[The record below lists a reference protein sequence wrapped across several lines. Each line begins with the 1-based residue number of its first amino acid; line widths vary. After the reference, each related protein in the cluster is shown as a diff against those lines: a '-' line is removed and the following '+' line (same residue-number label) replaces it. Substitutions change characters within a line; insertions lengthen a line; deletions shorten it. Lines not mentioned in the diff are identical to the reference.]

1 MTENNKLQTIEQQL
15 VQEKNVSDNVLN
27 KVRVLE
33 SQGNLEL
40 PNDYSPSN
48 AMKQAWLQISQDN
61 KLMSC
66 NDTSKANA
74 LLDMV
79 TQGLNP
85 AKNQCYFIPYGN
97 KMQLQRSYHGNV
109 MMLKR
114 DAGAQ
119 DVVAQVIYKGDT
131 FKQEMGETGRIKAI
145 KHEQDF
151 FNIDKENIIGAYCTI
166 VFNDGRDNY
175 IVTVER
181 GQRLTSILT
190 LSDLFNWSRFKVKT
204 FLDLLESDGMLEVK
218 TTSKYTLITIVNY
231 DFYQSEQGRNQHQN
245 DIKPTSKQHQ
255 SNINPTSKQHQTN
268 TNNND
273 NKDNN
278 EKNVNNEKKKATAF
292 DFFQD
297 NGFGFITP
305 YNLDD
310 LNYYL
315 DSFENDSDEIVT
327 ASLKIAKDRNKVT
340 WGYAKSILNT
350 WLNANLK
357 SIEQVRAFEKQ
368 QLESKKQNYKP
379 FVKQS
384 KEKTPK
390 WLTDSTR
397 ETKTPEVDENLEKDR
412 EAFIKRLNS
421 KWE

>member
-1 MTENNKLQTIEQQL
+1 MTGWISIDRSIQNHWLFK
-15 VQEKNVSDNVLN
+15 EKRTFS
-27 KVRVLE
+27 KFE
-33 SQGNLEL
+33 
-40 PNDYSPSN
+40 
-48 AMKQAWLQISQDN
+48 AWIYL
-61 KLMSC
+61 LMEA
-66 NDTSKANA
+66 NHSKAK
-74 LLDMV
+74 V
-79 TQGLNP
+79 PIG
-85 AKNQCYFIPYGN
+85 NQ
-97 KMQLQRSYHGNV
+97 
-109 MMLKR
+109 
-114 DAGAQ
+114 
-119 DVVAQVIYKGDT
+119 
-131 FKQEMGETGRIKAI
+131 
-145 KHEQDF
+145 
-151 FNIDKENIIGAYCTI
+151 
-166 VFNDGRDNY
+166 

-273 NKDNN
+273 NKDNKDNN
-278 EKNVNNEKKKATAF
+278 EKNVNNEKKKAAAF

-368 QLESKKQNYKP
+368 QIESKKQTYKP
-379 FVKQS
+379 HVKQS

-390 WLTDSTR
+390 WLTDGTR
-397 ETKTPEVDENLEKDR
+397 ETKTAEVDENLEKDR

>member
-1 MTENNKLQTIEQQL
+1 MTGWISIDRSIQNHWLFK
-15 VQEKNVSDNVLN
+15 EKRTFS
-27 KVRVLE
+27 KFE
-33 SQGNLEL
+33 
-40 PNDYSPSN
+40 
-48 AMKQAWLQISQDN
+48 AWIYL
-61 KLMSC
+61 LMEA
-66 NDTSKANA
+66 NHSKAK
-74 LLDMV
+74 V
-79 TQGLNP
+79 PIG
-85 AKNQCYFIPYGN
+85 NQ
-97 KMQLQRSYHGNV
+97 
-109 MMLKR
+109 
-114 DAGAQ
+114 
-119 DVVAQVIYKGDT
+119 
-131 FKQEMGETGRIKAI
+131 
-145 KHEQDF
+145 
-151 FNIDKENIIGAYCTI
+151 
-166 VFNDGRDNY
+166 

-278 EKNVNNEKKKATAF
+278 EKNVNNEKKKTTAF

-297 NGFGFITP
+297 NGFGFITS
-305 YNLDD
+305 YNFDD

>member
-1 MTENNKLQTIEQQL
+1 MTGWISIDRSIQNHWLFK
-15 VQEKNVSDNVLN
+15 EKRTFS
-27 KVRVLE
+27 KFE
-33 SQGNLEL
+33 
-40 PNDYSPSN
+40 
-48 AMKQAWLQISQDN
+48 AWIYL
-61 KLMSC
+61 LMEA
-66 NDTSKANA
+66 NHSKAK
-74 LLDMV
+74 V
-79 TQGLNP
+79 PIG
-85 AKNQCYFIPYGN
+85 NQ
-97 KMQLQRSYHGNV
+97 
-109 MMLKR
+109 
-114 DAGAQ
+114 
-119 DVVAQVIYKGDT
+119 
-131 FKQEMGETGRIKAI
+131 
-145 KHEQDF
+145 
-151 FNIDKENIIGAYCTI
+151 
-166 VFNDGRDNY
+166 

-278 EKNVNNEKKKATAF
+278 EKNVNNEKKKTTAF

-297 NGFGFITP
+297 NGFGFITS

-379 FVKQS
+379 YVKQS

>member
-1 MTENNKLQTIEQQL
+1 MTGWISIDRSIQNHWLFK
-15 VQEKNVSDNVLN
+15 EKRTFS
-27 KVRVLE
+27 KFE
-33 SQGNLEL
+33 
-40 PNDYSPSN
+40 
-48 AMKQAWLQISQDN
+48 AWIYL
-61 KLMSC
+61 LMEA
-66 NDTSKANA
+66 NHSKAK
-74 LLDMV
+74 V
-79 TQGLNP
+79 PIG
-85 AKNQCYFIPYGN
+85 NQ
-97 KMQLQRSYHGNV
+97 
-109 MMLKR
+109 
-114 DAGAQ
+114 
-119 DVVAQVIYKGDT
+119 
-131 FKQEMGETGRIKAI
+131 
-145 KHEQDF
+145 
-151 FNIDKENIIGAYCTI
+151 
-166 VFNDGRDNY
+166 

-278 EKNVNNEKKKATAF
+278 EKNVNNEKKKAAAF
-292 DFFQD
+292 FFFQD

-315 DSFENDSDEIVT
+315 DSFENDSDQIVT

-368 QLESKKQNYKP
+368 QLESKKQTNKP
-379 FVKQS
+379 YVKPS

>member
-1 MTENNKLQTIEQQL
+1 MTGWISIDRSIQNHWLFK
-15 VQEKNVSDNVLN
+15 EKRTFS
-27 KVRVLE
+27 KFE
-33 SQGNLEL
+33 
-40 PNDYSPSN
+40 
-48 AMKQAWLQISQDN
+48 AWIYL
-61 KLMSC
+61 LMEA
-66 NDTSKANA
+66 NHSKAK
-74 LLDMV
+74 V
-79 TQGLNP
+79 PIG
-85 AKNQCYFIPYGN
+85 NQ
-97 KMQLQRSYHGNV
+97 
-109 MMLKR
+109 
-114 DAGAQ
+114 
-119 DVVAQVIYKGDT
+119 
-131 FKQEMGETGRIKAI
+131 
-145 KHEQDF
+145 
-151 FNIDKENIIGAYCTI
+151 
-166 VFNDGRDNY
+166 

-278 EKNVNNEKKKATAF
+278 EKNVNNEKKKTTAF

-297 NGFGFITP
+297 NGFGFITS

-379 FVKQS
+379 FVKPS

>member
-1 MTENNKLQTIEQQL
+1 MTGWISIDRSIQNHWLFK
-15 VQEKNVSDNVLN
+15 EKRTFS
-27 KVRVLE
+27 KFE
-33 SQGNLEL
+33 
-40 PNDYSPSN
+40 
-48 AMKQAWLQISQDN
+48 AWIYL
-61 KLMSC
+61 LMEA
-66 NDTSKANA
+66 NHSKAK
-74 LLDMV
+74 V
-79 TQGLNP
+79 PIG
-85 AKNQCYFIPYGN
+85 NQ
-97 KMQLQRSYHGNV
+97 
-109 MMLKR
+109 
-114 DAGAQ
+114 
-119 DVVAQVIYKGDT
+119 
-131 FKQEMGETGRIKAI
+131 
-145 KHEQDF
+145 
-151 FNIDKENIIGAYCTI
+151 II
-166 VFNDGRDNY
+166 
-175 IVTVER
+175 TVER

-218 TTSKYTLITIVNY
+218 TTSKYALITIVNY

-278 EKNVNNEKKKATAF
+278 EKNVNNEKKKAAAF

-315 DSFENDSDEIVT
+315 DSFENDSDQIVT

-368 QLESKKQNYKP
+368 QLESKKQTNKP
-379 FVKQS
+379 YVKPS

>member
-1 MTENNKLQTIEQQL
+1 MTGWISIDRSIQNHWLFK
-15 VQEKNVSDNVLN
+15 EKRTFS
-27 KVRVLE
+27 KFE
-33 SQGNLEL
+33 
-40 PNDYSPSN
+40 
-48 AMKQAWLQISQDN
+48 AWIYL
-61 KLMSC
+61 LMEA
-66 NDTSKANA
+66 NHSKAK
-74 LLDMV
+74 V
-79 TQGLNP
+79 PIG
-85 AKNQCYFIPYGN
+85 NQ
-97 KMQLQRSYHGNV
+97 
-109 MMLKR
+109 
-114 DAGAQ
+114 
-119 DVVAQVIYKGDT
+119 
-131 FKQEMGETGRIKAI
+131 
-145 KHEQDF
+145 
-151 FNIDKENIIGAYCTI
+151 
-166 VFNDGRDNY
+166 

-231 DFYQSEQGRNQHQN
+231 DFYQSDQGRNQHQN

-278 EKNVNNEKKKATAF
+278 EKNVNNEKKKAAAF

-315 DSFENDSDEIVT
+315 DSFENDSDQIVT

-368 QLESKKQNYKP
+368 QLESKKQTNKP
-379 FVKQS
+379 YVKPS

>member
-1 MTENNKLQTIEQQL
+1 MTGWISIDRSIQNHWLFK
-15 VQEKNVSDNVLN
+15 EKRTFS
-27 KVRVLE
+27 KFE
-33 SQGNLEL
+33 
-40 PNDYSPSN
+40 
-48 AMKQAWLQISQDN
+48 AWIYL
-61 KLMSC
+61 LMEA
-66 NDTSKANA
+66 NHSKAK
-74 LLDMV
+74 V
-79 TQGLNP
+79 PIG
-85 AKNQCYFIPYGN
+85 NQ
-97 KMQLQRSYHGNV
+97 
-109 MMLKR
+109 
-114 DAGAQ
+114 
-119 DVVAQVIYKGDT
+119 
-131 FKQEMGETGRIKAI
+131 
-145 KHEQDF
+145 
-151 FNIDKENIIGAYCTI
+151 
-166 VFNDGRDNY
+166 

-278 EKNVNNEKKKATAF
+278 EKNVNNEKKKAAAF

-368 QLESKKQNYKP
+368 QIESKKQTYKP
-379 FVKQS
+379 HVKQS
-384 KEKTPK
+384 KEKMPK
-390 WLTDSTR
+390 WLTDGTR
-397 ETKTPEVDENLEKDR
+397 ETKTAEVDEKP
-412 EAFIKRLNS
+412 
-421 KWE
+421 

>member
-1 MTENNKLQTIEQQL
+1 MTGWISIDRSIQNHWLFK
-15 VQEKNVSDNVLN
+15 EKRTFS
-27 KVRVLE
+27 KFE
-33 SQGNLEL
+33 
-40 PNDYSPSN
+40 
-48 AMKQAWLQISQDN
+48 AWIYL
-61 KLMSC
+61 LMEA
-66 NDTSKANA
+66 NHSKAK
-74 LLDMV
+74 V
-79 TQGLNP
+79 PIG
-85 AKNQCYFIPYGN
+85 NQ
-97 KMQLQRSYHGNV
+97 
-109 MMLKR
+109 
-114 DAGAQ
+114 
-119 DVVAQVIYKGDT
+119 
-131 FKQEMGETGRIKAI
+131 
-145 KHEQDF
+145 
-151 FNIDKENIIGAYCTI
+151 
-166 VFNDGRDNY
+166 

-255 SNINPTSKQHQTN
+255 SNINPTSKQHQIN

-278 EKNVNNEKKKATAF
+278 EKNVNNEKKKTTAF

-297 NGFGFITP
+297 NGFGFITS

>member
-1 MTENNKLQTIEQQL
+1 MTGWISIDRSIQNHWLFK
-15 VQEKNVSDNVLN
+15 EKRTFS
-27 KVRVLE
+27 KFE
-33 SQGNLEL
+33 
-40 PNDYSPSN
+40 
-48 AMKQAWLQISQDN
+48 AWIYL
-61 KLMSC
+61 LMEA
-66 NDTSKANA
+66 NHSKAK
-74 LLDMV
+74 V
-79 TQGLNP
+79 PIG
-85 AKNQCYFIPYGN
+85 NQ
-97 KMQLQRSYHGNV
+97 
-109 MMLKR
+109 
-114 DAGAQ
+114 
-119 DVVAQVIYKGDT
+119 
-131 FKQEMGETGRIKAI
+131 
-145 KHEQDF
+145 
-151 FNIDKENIIGAYCTI
+151 
-166 VFNDGRDNY
+166 

-278 EKNVNNEKKKATAF
+278 EKNVNNEKKKITAF

-315 DSFENDSDEIVT
+315 DSFENDSDQIVT

-368 QLESKKQNYKP
+368 QLESKKQTNKP
-379 FVKQS
+379 YVKPS

>member
-1 MTENNKLQTIEQQL
+1 MTGWISIDRSIQNHWLFK
-15 VQEKNVSDNVLN
+15 EKRTFS
-27 KVRVLE
+27 KFE
-33 SQGNLEL
+33 
-40 PNDYSPSN
+40 
-48 AMKQAWLQISQDN
+48 AWIYL
-61 KLMSC
+61 LMEA
-66 NDTSKANA
+66 NHSKAK
-74 LLDMV
+74 V
-79 TQGLNP
+79 PIG
-85 AKNQCYFIPYGN
+85 NQ
-97 KMQLQRSYHGNV
+97 
-109 MMLKR
+109 
-114 DAGAQ
+114 
-119 DVVAQVIYKGDT
+119 
-131 FKQEMGETGRIKAI
+131 
-145 KHEQDF
+145 
-151 FNIDKENIIGAYCTI
+151 
-166 VFNDGRDNY
+166 

-231 DFYQSEQGRNQHQN
+231 DFYQSEQGRNQHQS

-278 EKNVNNEKKKATAF
+278 EKNVNNEKKKAAAF

-315 DSFENDSDEIVT
+315 DSFENDSDQIVT

-368 QLESKKQNYKP
+368 QLESKKQTNKP
-379 FVKQS
+379 YVKPS

>member
-1 MTENNKLQTIEQQL
+1 MTGWISIDRSIQNHWLFK
-15 VQEKNVSDNVLN
+15 EKRTFS
-27 KVRVLE
+27 KFE
-33 SQGNLEL
+33 
-40 PNDYSPSN
+40 
-48 AMKQAWLQISQDN
+48 AWIYL
-61 KLMSC
+61 LMEA
-66 NDTSKANA
+66 NHSKAK
-74 LLDMV
+74 V
-79 TQGLNP
+79 PIG
-85 AKNQCYFIPYGN
+85 NQ
-97 KMQLQRSYHGNV
+97 
-109 MMLKR
+109 
-114 DAGAQ
+114 
-119 DVVAQVIYKGDT
+119 
-131 FKQEMGETGRIKAI
+131 
-145 KHEQDF
+145 
-151 FNIDKENIIGAYCTI
+151 
-166 VFNDGRDNY
+166 

-218 TTSKYTLITIVNY
+218 TTSKYTLIIIVNY

-278 EKNVNNEKKKATAF
+278 EKNVNNEKKKTTAF

-297 NGFGFITP
+297 NGFGFITS

>member
-1 MTENNKLQTIEQQL
+1 MTGWISIDRSIQNHWLFK
-15 VQEKNVSDNVLN
+15 EKRTFS
-27 KVRVLE
+27 KFE
-33 SQGNLEL
+33 
-40 PNDYSPSN
+40 
-48 AMKQAWLQISQDN
+48 AWIYL
-61 KLMSC
+61 LMEA
-66 NDTSKANA
+66 NHSKAK
-74 LLDMV
+74 V
-79 TQGLNP
+79 PIG
-85 AKNQCYFIPYGN
+85 NQ
-97 KMQLQRSYHGNV
+97 
-109 MMLKR
+109 
-114 DAGAQ
+114 
-119 DVVAQVIYKGDT
+119 
-131 FKQEMGETGRIKAI
+131 
-145 KHEQDF
+145 
-151 FNIDKENIIGAYCTI
+151 
-166 VFNDGRDNY
+166 

-278 EKNVNNEKKKATAF
+278 EKNVNNEKKKAAAF

-297 NGFGFITP
+297 NGFGFITS

-315 DSFENDSDEIVT
+315 DSFENDSDQIVT

-368 QLESKKQNYKP
+368 QLESKKQTNKP
-379 FVKQS
+379 YVKPS

>member
-1 MTENNKLQTIEQQL
+1 MTGWISIDRSIQNHWLFK
-15 VQEKNVSDNVLN
+15 EKRTFS
-27 KVRVLE
+27 KFE
-33 SQGNLEL
+33 
-40 PNDYSPSN
+40 
-48 AMKQAWLQISQDN
+48 AWIYL
-61 KLMSC
+61 LMEA
-66 NDTSKANA
+66 NHSKAK
-74 LLDMV
+74 V
-79 TQGLNP
+79 PIG
-85 AKNQCYFIPYGN
+85 NQ
-97 KMQLQRSYHGNV
+97 
-109 MMLKR
+109 
-114 DAGAQ
+114 
-119 DVVAQVIYKGDT
+119 
-131 FKQEMGETGRIKAI
+131 
-145 KHEQDF
+145 
-151 FNIDKENIIGAYCTI
+151 
-166 VFNDGRDNY
+166 

-255 SNINPTSKQHQTN
+255 TN

-278 EKNVNNEKKKATAF
+278 EKNVNNEKKKVTAF

-315 DSFENDSDEIVT
+315 DSFENDSDQIVT

-397 ETKTPEVDENLEKDR
+397 ETKTAEVDENLEKDR

>member
-1 MTENNKLQTIEQQL
+1 MTGWISIDRSIQNHWLFK
-15 VQEKNVSDNVLN
+15 EKRTFS
-27 KVRVLE
+27 KFE
-33 SQGNLEL
+33 
-40 PNDYSPSN
+40 
-48 AMKQAWLQISQDN
+48 AWIYL
-61 KLMSC
+61 LMEA
-66 NDTSKANA
+66 NHSKAK
-74 LLDMV
+74 V
-79 TQGLNP
+79 PIG
-85 AKNQCYFIPYGN
+85 NQ
-97 KMQLQRSYHGNV
+97 
-109 MMLKR
+109 
-114 DAGAQ
+114 
-119 DVVAQVIYKGDT
+119 
-131 FKQEMGETGRIKAI
+131 
-145 KHEQDF
+145 
-151 FNIDKENIIGAYCTI
+151 
-166 VFNDGRDNY
+166 

-190 LSDLFNWSRFKVKT
+190 LSGLFNWSRFKVKT

-278 EKNVNNEKKKATAF
+278 EKNVNNEKKKTTAF

-297 NGFGFITP
+297 NGFGFITS

>member
-1 MTENNKLQTIEQQL
+1 MTGWISIDRSIQNHWLFK
-15 VQEKNVSDNVLN
+15 EKRTFS
-27 KVRVLE
+27 KFE
-33 SQGNLEL
+33 
-40 PNDYSPSN
+40 
-48 AMKQAWLQISQDN
+48 AWIYL
-61 KLMSC
+61 LMEA
-66 NDTSKANA
+66 NHSKAK
-74 LLDMV
+74 V
-79 TQGLNP
+79 PIG
-85 AKNQCYFIPYGN
+85 NQ
-97 KMQLQRSYHGNV
+97 
-109 MMLKR
+109 
-114 DAGAQ
+114 
-119 DVVAQVIYKGDT
+119 
-131 FKQEMGETGRIKAI
+131 
-145 KHEQDF
+145 
-151 FNIDKENIIGAYCTI
+151 
-166 VFNDGRDNY
+166 

-278 EKNVNNEKKKATAF
+278 EKSVNNEKKVTAF

-315 DSFENDSDEIVT
+315 DSFENDSDQIVT

-368 QLESKKQNYKP
+368 QLESKKQTNKP
-379 FVKQS
+379 YVKPS

>member
-1 MTENNKLQTIEQQL
+1 MTGWISIDRSIQNHWLFK
-15 VQEKNVSDNVLN
+15 EKRTFS
-27 KVRVLE
+27 KFE
-33 SQGNLEL
+33 
-40 PNDYSPSN
+40 
-48 AMKQAWLQISQDN
+48 AWIYL
-61 KLMSC
+61 LMEA
-66 NDTSKANA
+66 NHSKAK
-74 LLDMV
+74 V
-79 TQGLNP
+79 PIG
-85 AKNQCYFIPYGN
+85 NQ
-97 KMQLQRSYHGNV
+97 
-109 MMLKR
+109 
-114 DAGAQ
+114 
-119 DVVAQVIYKGDT
+119 
-131 FKQEMGETGRIKAI
+131 
-145 KHEQDF
+145 
-151 FNIDKENIIGAYCTI
+151 
-166 VFNDGRDNY
+166 

-278 EKNVNNEKKKATAF
+278 EKNVNNEKKKTTAF

-297 NGFGFITP
+297 NGFGFITS

-412 EAFIKRLNS
+412 EAFIKSLNS

>member
-1 MTENNKLQTIEQQL
+1 MTGWISIDRSIQNHWLFK
-15 VQEKNVSDNVLN
+15 EKRTFS
-27 KVRVLE
+27 KFE
-33 SQGNLEL
+33 
-40 PNDYSPSN
+40 
-48 AMKQAWLQISQDN
+48 AWIYL
-61 KLMSC
+61 LMEA
-66 NDTSKANA
+66 NHSKAK
-74 LLDMV
+74 V
-79 TQGLNP
+79 PIG
-85 AKNQCYFIPYGN
+85 NQ
-97 KMQLQRSYHGNV
+97 
-109 MMLKR
+109 
-114 DAGAQ
+114 
-119 DVVAQVIYKGDT
+119 
-131 FKQEMGETGRIKAI
+131 
-145 KHEQDF
+145 
-151 FNIDKENIIGAYCTI
+151 
-166 VFNDGRDNY
+166 

-218 TTSKYTLITIVNY
+218 PTSKYALITIVNY

-278 EKNVNNEKKKATAF
+278 EKNVNNEKKKAAAF

-315 DSFENDSDEIVT
+315 DSFENDSDQIVT

-368 QLESKKQNYKP
+368 QLESKKQTNKP
-379 FVKQS
+379 YVKPS

>member
-1 MTENNKLQTIEQQL
+1 MTGWISIDRSIQNHWLFK
-15 VQEKNVSDNVLN
+15 EKRTFS
-27 KVRVLE
+27 KYE
-33 SQGNLEL
+33 
-40 PNDYSPSN
+40 
-48 AMKQAWLQISQDN
+48 AWIYL
-61 KLMSC
+61 LMEA
-66 NDTSKANA
+66 NHSKAK
-74 LLDMV
+74 V
-79 TQGLNP
+79 PIG
-85 AKNQCYFIPYGN
+85 NQ
-97 KMQLQRSYHGNV
+97 
-109 MMLKR
+109 
-114 DAGAQ
+114 
-119 DVVAQVIYKGDT
+119 
-131 FKQEMGETGRIKAI
+131 
-145 KHEQDF
+145 
-151 FNIDKENIIGAYCTI
+151 
-166 VFNDGRDNY
+166 

-278 EKNVNNEKKKATAF
+278 EKNVNNEKKKTTAF

-297 NGFGFITP
+297 NGFGFITS

>member
-1 MTENNKLQTIEQQL
+1 MTGWISIDRSIQNHWLFK
-15 VQEKNVSDNVLN
+15 EKRTFS
-27 KVRVLE
+27 KFE
-33 SQGNLEL
+33 
-40 PNDYSPSN
+40 
-48 AMKQAWLQISQDN
+48 AWIYL
-61 KLMSC
+61 LMEA
-66 NDTSKANA
+66 NHSKAK
-74 LLDMV
+74 V
-79 TQGLNP
+79 PIG
-85 AKNQCYFIPYGN
+85 NQ
-97 KMQLQRSYHGNV
+97 
-109 MMLKR
+109 
-114 DAGAQ
+114 
-119 DVVAQVIYKGDT
+119 
-131 FKQEMGETGRIKAI
+131 
-145 KHEQDF
+145 
-151 FNIDKENIIGAYCTI
+151 
-166 VFNDGRDNY
+166 

-278 EKNVNNEKKKATAF
+278 EKNVNNEKKKTTAF

-297 NGFGFITP
+297 NGFGFITS

-368 QLESKKQNYKP
+368 QLESKKQNYKL

>member
-1 MTENNKLQTIEQQL
+1 MTGWISIDRSIQNHWLFK
-15 VQEKNVSDNVLN
+15 EKRTFS
-27 KVRVLE
+27 KFE
-33 SQGNLEL
+33 
-40 PNDYSPSN
+40 
-48 AMKQAWLQISQDN
+48 AWIYL
-61 KLMSC
+61 LMEA
-66 NDTSKANA
+66 NHSKAK
-74 LLDMV
+74 V
-79 TQGLNP
+79 PIG
-85 AKNQCYFIPYGN
+85 NQ
-97 KMQLQRSYHGNV
+97 
-109 MMLKR
+109 
-114 DAGAQ
+114 
-119 DVVAQVIYKGDT
+119 
-131 FKQEMGETGRIKAI
+131 
-145 KHEQDF
+145 
-151 FNIDKENIIGAYCTI
+151 
-166 VFNDGRDNY
+166 

-245 DIKPTSKQHQ
+245 DIKPISKQHQ

-278 EKNVNNEKKKATAF
+278 EKNVNNEKKKAAAF

-315 DSFENDSDEIVT
+315 DSFENDSDQIVT

-368 QLESKKQNYKP
+368 QLESKKQTNKP
-379 FVKQS
+379 YVKPS

>member
-1 MTENNKLQTIEQQL
+1 MTGWISIDRSIQNHWLFK
-15 VQEKNVSDNVLN
+15 EKRTFS
-27 KVRVLE
+27 KFE
-33 SQGNLEL
+33 
-40 PNDYSPSN
+40 
-48 AMKQAWLQISQDN
+48 AWIYL
-61 KLMSC
+61 LMEA
-66 NDTSKANA
+66 NHSKAK
-74 LLDMV
+74 V
-79 TQGLNP
+79 PIG
-85 AKNQCYFIPYGN
+85 NQ
-97 KMQLQRSYHGNV
+97 
-109 MMLKR
+109 
-114 DAGAQ
+114 
-119 DVVAQVIYKGDT
+119 
-131 FKQEMGETGRIKAI
+131 
-145 KHEQDF
+145 
-151 FNIDKENIIGAYCTI
+151 
-166 VFNDGRDNY
+166 

-278 EKNVNNEKKKATAF
+278 EKNVNNEKKKTTAF

-297 NGFGFITP
+297 NGFGFITS

-397 ETKTPEVDENLEKDR
+397 ETKTPEVDEKNLEKDR

>member
-1 MTENNKLQTIEQQL
+1 MTGWISIDRSIQNHWLFK
-15 VQEKNVSDNVLN
+15 EKRTFS
-27 KVRVLE
+27 KFE
-33 SQGNLEL
+33 
-40 PNDYSPSN
+40 
-48 AMKQAWLQISQDN
+48 AWIYL
-61 KLMSC
+61 LMEA
-66 NDTSKANA
+66 NHSKAK
-74 LLDMV
+74 V
-79 TQGLNP
+79 PIG
-85 AKNQCYFIPYGN
+85 NQ
-97 KMQLQRSYHGNV
+97 
-109 MMLKR
+109 
-114 DAGAQ
+114 
-119 DVVAQVIYKGDT
+119 
-131 FKQEMGETGRIKAI
+131 
-145 KHEQDF
+145 
-151 FNIDKENIIGAYCTI
+151 
-166 VFNDGRDNY
+166 

-278 EKNVNNEKKKATAF
+278 EKNVNNEKKKTTAF

-297 NGFGFITP
+297 NGFGFITS

-384 KEKTPK
+384 KEKHTK

>member
-1 MTENNKLQTIEQQL
+1 MTGWISIDRSIQNHWLFK
-15 VQEKNVSDNVLN
+15 EKRTFS
-27 KVRVLE
+27 KFE
-33 SQGNLEL
+33 
-40 PNDYSPSN
+40 
-48 AMKQAWLQISQDN
+48 AWIYL
-61 KLMSC
+61 LMEA
-66 NDTSKANA
+66 NHSKAK
-74 LLDMV
+74 V
-79 TQGLNP
+79 PIG
-85 AKNQCYFIPYGN
+85 NQ
-97 KMQLQRSYHGNV
+97 
-109 MMLKR
+109 
-114 DAGAQ
+114 
-119 DVVAQVIYKGDT
+119 
-131 FKQEMGETGRIKAI
+131 
-145 KHEQDF
+145 
-151 FNIDKENIIGAYCTI
+151 
-166 VFNDGRDNY
+166 

-278 EKNVNNEKKKATAF
+278 EKNVNNEKKKVTAF

-315 DSFENDSDEIVT
+315 DSFENDSDQIVT

-397 ETKTPEVDENLEKDR
+397 ETKTPEVDEKNLEKDR

>member
-1 MTENNKLQTIEQQL
+1 MQNHWLFK
-15 VQEKNVSDNVLN
+15 EKRTFS
-27 KVRVLE
+27 KFE
-33 SQGNLEL
+33 
-40 PNDYSPSN
+40 
-48 AMKQAWLQISQDN
+48 AWIYL
-61 KLMSC
+61 LMEA
-66 NDTSKANA
+66 NHSKAK
-74 LLDMV
+74 V
-79 TQGLNP
+79 PIG
-85 AKNQCYFIPYGN
+85 NQ
-97 KMQLQRSYHGNV
+97 
-109 MMLKR
+109 
-114 DAGAQ
+114 
-119 DVVAQVIYKGDT
+119 
-131 FKQEMGETGRIKAI
+131 
-145 KHEQDF
+145 
-151 FNIDKENIIGAYCTI
+151 
-166 VFNDGRDNY
+166 

-278 EKNVNNEKKKATAF
+278 EKNVNNEKKKTTAF

-297 NGFGFITP
+297 NGFGFITS

-315 DSFENDSDEIVT
+315 DSFENDSDQIVT

>member
-1 MTENNKLQTIEQQL
+1 MTGWISIDRSIQNHWLFK
-15 VQEKNVSDNVLN
+15 EKRTFS
-27 KVRVLE
+27 KFE
-33 SQGNLEL
+33 
-40 PNDYSPSN
+40 
-48 AMKQAWLQISQDN
+48 AWIYL
-61 KLMSC
+61 LMEA
-66 NDTSKANA
+66 NHSKAK
-74 LLDMV
+74 V
-79 TQGLNP
+79 PIG
-85 AKNQCYFIPYGN
+85 NQ
-97 KMQLQRSYHGNV
+97 
-109 MMLKR
+109 
-114 DAGAQ
+114 
-119 DVVAQVIYKGDT
+119 
-131 FKQEMGETGRIKAI
+131 
-145 KHEQDF
+145 
-151 FNIDKENIIGAYCTI
+151 
-166 VFNDGRDNY
+166 

-278 EKNVNNEKKKATAF
+278 EKNVNNEKKKAAAF

-368 QLESKKQNYKP
+368 QIESKKQTYKP
-379 FVKQS
+379 HVKQS

>member
-1 MTENNKLQTIEQQL
+1 MTGWISIDRSIQNHWLFK
-15 VQEKNVSDNVLN
+15 EKRTFS
-27 KVRVLE
+27 KFE
-33 SQGNLEL
+33 
-40 PNDYSPSN
+40 
-48 AMKQAWLQISQDN
+48 AWIYL
-61 KLMSC
+61 LMEA
-66 NDTSKANA
+66 NHSKAK
-74 LLDMV
+74 V
-79 TQGLNP
+79 PIG
-85 AKNQCYFIPYGN
+85 NQ
-97 KMQLQRSYHGNV
+97 
-109 MMLKR
+109 
-114 DAGAQ
+114 
-119 DVVAQVIYKGDT
+119 
-131 FKQEMGETGRIKAI
+131 
-145 KHEQDF
+145 
-151 FNIDKENIIGAYCTI
+151 
-166 VFNDGRDNY
+166 

-255 SNINPTSKQHQTN
+255 SNIKTTSNQHQTN

-278 EKNVNNEKKKATAF
+278 EKNVNNEKKKAAAF

-368 QLESKKQNYKP
+368 QIESKKQTYKP
-379 FVKQS
+379 HVKQS

-390 WLTDSTR
+390 WLTDGTR
-397 ETKTPEVDENLEKDR
+397 ETKTAEVDENLEKDR

>member
-1 MTENNKLQTIEQQL
+1 MTGWISIDRSIQNHWLFK
-15 VQEKNVSDNVLN
+15 EKRTFS
-27 KVRVLE
+27 KFE
-33 SQGNLEL
+33 
-40 PNDYSPSN
+40 
-48 AMKQAWLQISQDN
+48 AWIYL
-61 KLMSC
+61 LMEA
-66 NDTSKANA
+66 NHSKAK
-74 LLDMV
+74 V
-79 TQGLNP
+79 PIG
-85 AKNQCYFIPYGN
+85 NQ
-97 KMQLQRSYHGNV
+97 
-109 MMLKR
+109 
-114 DAGAQ
+114 
-119 DVVAQVIYKGDT
+119 
-131 FKQEMGETGRIKAI
+131 
-145 KHEQDF
+145 
-151 FNIDKENIIGAYCTI
+151 
-166 VFNDGRDNY
+166 

-278 EKNVNNEKKKATAF
+278 EKNVNNEKKKTTAF

-297 NGFGFITP
+297 NGFGFITS

-384 KEKTPK
+384 PK

>member
-1 MTENNKLQTIEQQL
+1 MTGWISIDRSIQNHWLFK
-15 VQEKNVSDNVLN
+15 EKRTFS
-27 KVRVLE
+27 KFE
-33 SQGNLEL
+33 
-40 PNDYSPSN
+40 
-48 AMKQAWLQISQDN
+48 AWIYL
-61 KLMSC
+61 LMEA
-66 NDTSKANA
+66 NHSKAK
-74 LLDMV
+74 V
-79 TQGLNP
+79 PIG
-85 AKNQCYFIPYGN
+85 NQ
-97 KMQLQRSYHGNV
+97 
-109 MMLKR
+109 
-114 DAGAQ
+114 
-119 DVVAQVIYKGDT
+119 
-131 FKQEMGETGRIKAI
+131 
-145 KHEQDF
+145 
-151 FNIDKENIIGAYCTI
+151 
-166 VFNDGRDNY
+166 

-278 EKNVNNEKKKATAF
+278 EKNVNNEKKKVTTF

-315 DSFENDSDEIVT
+315 DSFENDSDQIVT

>member
-1 MTENNKLQTIEQQL
+1 MTGWISIDRSIQNHWLFK
-15 VQEKNVSDNVLN
+15 EKRTFS
-27 KVRVLE
+27 KFE
-33 SQGNLEL
+33 
-40 PNDYSPSN
+40 
-48 AMKQAWLQISQDN
+48 AWIYL
-61 KLMSC
+61 LMEA
-66 NDTSKANA
+66 NHSKAK
-74 LLDMV
+74 V
-79 TQGLNP
+79 PIG
-85 AKNQCYFIPYGN
+85 NQ
-97 KMQLQRSYHGNV
+97 
-109 MMLKR
+109 
-114 DAGAQ
+114 
-119 DVVAQVIYKGDT
+119 
-131 FKQEMGETGRIKAI
+131 
-145 KHEQDF
+145 
-151 FNIDKENIIGAYCTI
+151 
-166 VFNDGRDNY
+166 

-278 EKNVNNEKKKATAF
+278 EKNVNNEKKKTTAF

-297 NGFGFITP
+297 NGFGFITS

-315 DSFENDSDEIVT
+315 DSFENDSDQIVT

-368 QLESKKQNYKP
+368 QLESKKQTNKP
-379 FVKQS
+379 YVKPS

>member
-1 MTENNKLQTIEQQL
+1 MTGWISIDRSIQNHWLFK
-15 VQEKNVSDNVLN
+15 EKRTFS
-27 KVRVLE
+27 KFE
-33 SQGNLEL
+33 
-40 PNDYSPSN
+40 
-48 AMKQAWLQISQDN
+48 AWIYL
-61 KLMSC
+61 LMEA
-66 NDTSKANA
+66 NHSKAK
-74 LLDMV
+74 V
-79 TQGLNP
+79 PIG
-85 AKNQCYFIPYGN
+85 NQ
-97 KMQLQRSYHGNV
+97 
-109 MMLKR
+109 
-114 DAGAQ
+114 
-119 DVVAQVIYKGDT
+119 
-131 FKQEMGETGRIKAI
+131 
-145 KHEQDF
+145 
-151 FNIDKENIIGAYCTI
+151 
-166 VFNDGRDNY
+166 

-278 EKNVNNEKKKATAF
+278 EKNVNNEKKKAAAF

-315 DSFENDSDEIVT
+315 DSFENDSDQIVT

-368 QLESKKQNYKP
+368 QLESKLINLMLNHRKKKHPNGSQTAR
-379 FVKQS
+379 
-384 KEKTPK
+384 EK
-390 WLTDSTR
+390 R
-397 ETKTPEVDENLEKDR
+397 
-412 EAFIKRLNS
+412 KRR
-421 KWE
+421 K

>member
-1 MTENNKLQTIEQQL
+1 MTGWISIDRSIQNHWLFKENRTFSKFE
-15 VQEKNVSDNVLN
+15 
-27 KVRVLE
+27 
-33 SQGNLEL
+33 
-40 PNDYSPSN
+40 
-48 AMKQAWLQISQDN
+48 AWIYL
-61 KLMSC
+61 LMEA
-66 NDTSKANA
+66 NHSKAK
-74 LLDMV
+74 V
-79 TQGLNP
+79 PIG
-85 AKNQCYFIPYGN
+85 NQ
-97 KMQLQRSYHGNV
+97 
-109 MMLKR
+109 
-114 DAGAQ
+114 
-119 DVVAQVIYKGDT
+119 
-131 FKQEMGETGRIKAI
+131 
-145 KHEQDF
+145 
-151 FNIDKENIIGAYCTI
+151 
-166 VFNDGRDNY
+166 

-255 SNINPTSKQHQTN
+255 TN

-278 EKNVNNEKKKATAF
+278 EKNVNNEKKKAAAF

-315 DSFENDSDEIVT
+315 DSFENDSDQIVT

-368 QLESKKQNYKP
+368 QLESKKQTNKP
-379 FVKQS
+379 YVKPS

>member
-1 MTENNKLQTIEQQL
+1 MTGWISIDRSIQNHWLFK
-15 VQEKNVSDNVLN
+15 EKRTFS
-27 KVRVLE
+27 KFE
-33 SQGNLEL
+33 
-40 PNDYSPSN
+40 
-48 AMKQAWLQISQDN
+48 AWIYL
-61 KLMSC
+61 LMEA
-66 NDTSKANA
+66 NHSKAK
-74 LLDMV
+74 V
-79 TQGLNP
+79 PIG
-85 AKNQCYFIPYGN
+85 NQ
-97 KMQLQRSYHGNV
+97 
-109 MMLKR
+109 
-114 DAGAQ
+114 
-119 DVVAQVIYKGDT
+119 
-131 FKQEMGETGRIKAI
+131 
-145 KHEQDF
+145 
-151 FNIDKENIIGAYCTI
+151 
-166 VFNDGRDNY
+166 

-255 SNINPTSKQHQTN
+255 TN

-278 EKNVNNEKKKATAF
+278 EKNVNNEKKTTAF

-297 NGFGFITP
+297 NGFGFITS

>member
-1 MTENNKLQTIEQQL
+1 MTGWISIDRSIQNHWLFK
-15 VQEKNVSDNVLN
+15 EKRTFS
-27 KVRVLE
+27 KFE
-33 SQGNLEL
+33 
-40 PNDYSPSN
+40 
-48 AMKQAWLQISQDN
+48 AWIYL
-61 KLMSC
+61 LMEA
-66 NDTSKANA
+66 NHSKAK
-74 LLDMV
+74 V
-79 TQGLNP
+79 PIG
-85 AKNQCYFIPYGN
+85 NQ
-97 KMQLQRSYHGNV
+97 
-109 MMLKR
+109 
-114 DAGAQ
+114 
-119 DVVAQVIYKGDT
+119 
-131 FKQEMGETGRIKAI
+131 
-145 KHEQDF
+145 
-151 FNIDKENIIGAYCTI
+151 
-166 VFNDGRDNY
+166 

-255 SNINPTSKQHQTN
+255 SNINPTTNQQQIN
-268 TNNND
+268 TN
-273 NKDNN
+273 
-278 EKNVNNEKKKATAF
+278 KNVKNGDNVKNGENEKKKVTAF

-315 DSFENDSDEIVT
+315 DSFENDSDQIVT

>member
-1 MTENNKLQTIEQQL
+1 MTGWISIDRSIQNHWLFK
-15 VQEKNVSDNVLN
+15 EKRTFS
-27 KVRVLE
+27 KFE
-33 SQGNLEL
+33 
-40 PNDYSPSN
+40 
-48 AMKQAWLQISQDN
+48 AWIYL
-61 KLMSC
+61 LMEA
-66 NDTSKANA
+66 NHSKAK
-74 LLDMV
+74 V
-79 TQGLNP
+79 PIG
-85 AKNQCYFIPYGN
+85 NQ
-97 KMQLQRSYHGNV
+97 
-109 MMLKR
+109 
-114 DAGAQ
+114 
-119 DVVAQVIYKGDT
+119 
-131 FKQEMGETGRIKAI
+131 
-145 KHEQDF
+145 
-151 FNIDKENIIGAYCTI
+151 
-166 VFNDGRDNY
+166 

-278 EKNVNNEKKKATAF
+278 EKNVNNEKKKAAAF

-315 DSFENDSDEIVT
+315 DSFEDDSDEIVT

-368 QLESKKQNYKP
+368 QIESKKQTYKP
-379 FVKQS
+379 HVKQS
-384 KEKTPK
+384 KEKMPK
-390 WLTDSTR
+390 WLTDGTR
-397 ETKTPEVDENLEKDR
+397 ETKTAEVDENLEKDR